1 MFAKLP
7 HDIVILV
14 LASLSAYE
22 LAALAQT
29 CRFLHCLVRIK
40 WLSSYLELIPASKV
54 TEYGWSSYHRSH
66 PRPSL
71 SLSRARASWSPRF
84 RVKYDALNDAA
95 WSTNTFVARPL
106 SDPWPT
112 KNSPLLAISTN
123 RLVVAS
129 RNHIHSYKFESC
141 GENST
146 PAVSFE
152 GSFSLLGGHEPSGDI
167 TSITLATTSGHDDTF
182 FIGFQDGLIECIIL
196 GPSSGDTSQKQL
208 TITRLDT
215 GTSPNTHDFSESL
228 SSASHFLLSLS
239 LNGSARLADHRD
251 LTATK
256 SNRTNPTPT
265 LAWYSSIELK
275 TRSWA
280 SHLCLSS
287 SMPYAAFGTSNP
299 YAPLPVYHLP
309 DLSFP
314 NSGAPSV
321 LLTAGKSTSSSS
333 FASELSPAVTA
344 GMVPD
349 SISSAGS
356 APLHIYPSSAVYGL
370 SQAPPCSPW
379 GSSPQILVGG
389 WYDSKVRCYDL
400 RLPTSLVSYP
410 ATFIPTFVN
419 GPLTTRSIPSL
430 SPVLSLYNPWSYEP
444 IYSISCGGGS
454 GSHIAAGSARHSVLS
469 FWDVRNPS
477 GGWSVHAPGNDP
489 SPVYS
494 VILESSRCFGATERR
509 PFVYDFVS
517 TVCACLGC
525 ACLGYRLVANLR
537 LLY

>member
-1 MFAKLP
+1 M
-7 HDIVILV
+7 
-14 LASLSAYE
+14 
-22 LAALAQT
+22 
-29 CRFLHCLVRIK
+29 
-40 WLSSYLELIPASKV
+40 
-54 TEYGWSSYHRSH
+54 
-66 PRPSL
+66 
-71 SLSRARASWSPRF
+71 WSPHF
-84 RVKYDALNDAA
+84 LVKYDALNDAA
-95 WSTNTFVARPL
+95 WKTNTFVARPL

-129 RNHIHSYKFESC
+129 GNYIHSYKFESC
-141 GENST
+141 DENSA
-146 PAVSFE
+146 PAVTFE
-152 GSFSLLGGHEPSGDI
+152 GSSSLLDGHEHSGDI
-167 TSITLATTSGHDDTF
+167 TGITLVDTSGYDDTF
-182 FIGFQDGLIECIIL
+182 FIAFQDGLIECIIL
-196 GPSSGDTSQKQL
+196 RPSSGDSSQNQL
-208 TITRLDT
+208 RITRLHA
-215 GTSPNTHDFSESL
+215 SAPSNTNDFSESL

-239 LNGSARLADHRD
+239 WNGSATLADHRD
-251 LTATK
+251 LTQ
-256 SNRTNPTPT
+256 SNRTSST
-265 LAWYSSIELK
+265 LTWYSGIELK

-287 SMPYAAFGTSNP
+287 SQPYAAFGTSNP
-299 YAPLPVYHLP
+299 YAPLPVYYLP

-314 NSGAPSV
+314 NSGIPSV
-321 LLTAGKSTSSSS
+321 LLTAGRYTSSS
-333 FASELSPAVTA
+333 A
-344 GMVPD
+344 GPVPFQ
-349 SISSAGS
+349 
-356 APLHIYPSSAVYGL
+356 IYPSSAVYGL

-389 WYDSKVRCYDL
+389 WYDGKVRCYDL

-410 ATFIPTFVN
+410 AASISTSIT
-419 GPLTTRSIPSL
+419 GPLTTRTIPSL
-430 SPVLSLYNPWSYEP
+430 SPVLSLCNPWSYEP

-517 TVCACLGC
+517 VVYLPVFFPATDRCTDFFLTYGF
-525 ACLGYRLVANLR
+525 RDLVSQSTR
-537 LLY
+537 ILLSPILVVINSSDPRPQQRKV

>member
-1 MFAKLP
+1 M
-7 HDIVILV
+7 
-14 LASLSAYE
+14 
-22 LAALAQT
+22 
-29 CRFLHCLVRIK
+29 
-40 WLSSYLELIPASKV
+40 
-54 TEYGWSSYHRSH
+54 
-66 PRPSL
+66 
-71 SLSRARASWSPRF
+71 WSPHF
-84 RVKYDALNDAA
+84 LVKYDALNDAA
-95 WSTNTFVARPL
+95 WKTNTFVARPL

-129 RNHIHSYKFESC
+129 GNYIHSYKFESC
-141 GENST
+141 DENSA
-146 PAVSFE
+146 PAVTFE
-152 GSFSLLGGHEPSGDI
+152 GSSSLLDGHERSGDI
-167 TSITLATTSGHDDTF
+167 TGITLVDTSGYDDTF
-182 FIGFQDGLIECIIL
+182 FIAFQDGLIECIIL
-196 GPSSGDTSQKQL
+196 RPSSGDSSQNQL
-208 TITRLDT
+208 RITRLHA
-215 GTSPNTHDFSESL
+215 SAPSNTNDFSESL

-239 LNGSARLADHRD
+239 WNGSATLADHRD
-251 LTATK
+251 LTQ
-256 SNRTNPTPT
+256 SNRTSST
-265 LAWYSSIELK
+265 LTWYSGIELK

-287 SMPYAAFGTSNP
+287 SQPYAAFGTSNP
-299 YAPLPVYHLP
+299 YAPLPVYYLP

-314 NSGAPSV
+314 NSGIPSV
-321 LLTAGKSTSSSS
+321 LLTAGRYTSSS
-333 FASELSPAVTA
+333 A
-344 GMVPD
+344 GPVPFQ
-349 SISSAGS
+349 
-356 APLHIYPSSAVYGL
+356 IYPSSAVYGL

-389 WYDSKVRCYDL
+389 WYDGKVRCYDL

-410 ATFIPTFVN
+410 AASISTSIT
-419 GPLTTRSIPSL
+419 GPLTTRIIPSL
-430 SPVLSLYNPWSYEP
+430 SPVLSLCNPWSYEP

-517 TVCACLGC
+517 VVYLPVFFPATDRCTDFFLTYGF
-525 ACLGYRLVANLR
+525 RDLVSQSTR
-537 LLY
+537 ILLSPILVVINSSDPRPQQRKV